1 MQEVDWYGCESLD
14 NHLECSRIHY
24 GIYCS
29 ETMTYTCYIIQ
40 RERLIVYDARFTYFW
55 RNVIHVTLFFRFRE
69 NMKKFTL
76 ISPRSYGSGLPLAG
90 VSSKQ
95 GMTLSPPQSLM
106 DFSPLSQLTNRVIA
120 GLNELRQCAAIGV
133 SPSVHRQLVIV
144 MESVIHELC
153 EYHRCVSH
161 VYCLSCS
168 LSICLSVCVYIC
180 VCVCLFIYVYL

>member
-1 MQEVDWYGCESLD
+1 
-14 NHLECSRIHY
+14 
-24 GIYCS
+24 
-29 ETMTYTCYIIQ
+29 
-40 RERLIVYDARFTYFW
+40 
-55 RNVIHVTLFFRFRE
+55 
-69 NMKKFTL
+69 MKKFTL

-153 EYHRCVSH
+153 EYHRCVWY
-161 VYCLSCS
+161 VYRLSCS
-168 LSICLSVCVYIC
+168 LFVCLSVSIFVF
-180 VCVCLFIYVYL
+180 VCVSSFMCICDLACNNQPCEYKLTNLCFHYSLLFRT

>member
-1 MQEVDWYGCESLD
+1 MAC
-14 NHLECSRIHY
+14 
-24 GIYCS
+24 
-29 ETMTYTCYIIQ
+29 TCHIIQ

-69 NMKKFTL
+69 NMKKLTL

-153 EYHRCVSH
+153 EYHRCVCLMYTVYH
-161 VYCLSCS
+161 VV
-168 LSICLSVCVYIC
+168 CLSVCLCLCLYL
-180 VCVCLFIYVYL
+180 CVCLHLCVFVTGPAIIDHVSAN